1 MSLVHKPA
9 AMPVVKL
16 IPGQKPFARACVQQV
31 RPFAV
36 AAVSALAAACSATEA
51 NHPLRGPATVVGWAT
66 TAAEPKD
73 FVKARRQPG
82 ELAYVPVGREGLSR
96 PISPRSAAGVRD
108 LESELDR
115 TRDQSET
122 FARRSQPT
130 GAYGQALPSVAA
142 PARPGA
148 AERPTPGA
156 PESFPV
162 NPGRLRQMRDSA
174 RQVTQ

>member
-16 IPGQKPFARACVQQV
+16 IPGRKPVMRAYAHLARPV
-31 RPFAV
+31 AV
-36 AAVSALAAACSATEA
+36 ALAGALAAACSATEA
-51 NHPLRGPATVVGWAT
+51 NHPLRGPASVVGWAT
-66 TAAEPKD
+66 TAGEPKD
-73 FVKARRQPG
+73 FVKARRQSG

-96 PISPRSAAGVRD
+96 PVSPRSAAGVRD

-122 FARRSQPT
+122 FARRAQPS